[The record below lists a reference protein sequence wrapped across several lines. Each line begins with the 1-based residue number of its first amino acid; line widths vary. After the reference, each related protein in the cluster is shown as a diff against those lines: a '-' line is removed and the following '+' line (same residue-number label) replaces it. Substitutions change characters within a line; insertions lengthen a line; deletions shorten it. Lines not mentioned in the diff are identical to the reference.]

1 MSDMD
6 NRLVFIIPQDRQEQV
21 KKVVQAMFQNGEGV
35 IEDVIVDDMLVS
47 EYEQAIKERDDLA
60 EKLRDLQGNNVSQFY
75 ILKSESDSYRT
86 QLEQC
91 QRDKKILAS
100 QLTEEQREMSDTLTI
115 ILSHLKEEMPDDDF
129 KKVIDK
135 LTDTQI
141 ARYNLEKFK
150 EEKYKVIELEV
161 TKEIKKNIRVL
172 VKENETVKDAIE
184 VLEECECTSS
194 LDDCIEDSDDV
205 EYSYVE
211 VENTDASDDAEGHI
225 YTKEQVLRRREQYW
239 CSDDVM
245 REVYE

>member
-6 NRLVFIIPQDRQEQV
+6 NRLVFIIPKDKQEQV
-21 KKVVQAMFQNGEGV
+21 ERVVKAMFQNG
-35 IEDVIVDDMLVS
+35 EDVIVDDMLVS

-60 EKLRDLQGNNVSQFY
+60 EKLRDLQGNNVSQFD

-91 QRDKKILAS
+91 QRDKTILAS
-100 QLTEEQREMSDTLTI
+100 Q
-115 ILSHLKEEMPDDDF
+115 
-129 KKVIDK
+129 

-150 EEKYKVIELEV
+150 EEKYKIIELEV

-172 VKENETVKDAIE
+172 VKENDTVNDAIE
-184 VLEECECTSS
+184 VLEECEGTLS
-194 LDDCIEDSDDV
+194 LDDCIENSEDV

-211 VENTDASDDAEGHI
+211 VENTDSNTFDDTEEHI
-225 YTKEQVLRRREQYW
+225 YTKEQVLRHSEQYW

-245 REVYE
+245 KEVYE

>member
-35 IEDVIVDDMLVS
+35 IEDVIVDDMLVD

-60 EKLRDLQGNNVSQFY
+60 AKLRDIHTNIATQNIN
-75 ILKSESDSYRT
+75 LKD
-86 QLEQC
+86 QLVLCEQ
-91 QRDKKILAS
+91 DKNILARELNERTKNVAQKYDEMLS
-100 QLTEEQREMSDTLTI
+100 ALKNLVSEE
-115 ILSHLKEEMPDDDF
+115 DF
-129 KKVIDK
+129 KSFIKDF
-135 LTDTQI
+135 TDSEI
-141 ARYNLEKFK
+141 AMYNLEKFK

-184 VLEECECTSS
+184 VLEECEGTSS
-194 LDDCIEDSDDV
+194 LDDCIEDSEDV

-211 VENTDASDDAEGHI
+211 VENTDFDSFDDAEEHI
-225 YTKEQVLRRREQYW
+225 YTKEQVLRHREQYW

>member
-6 NRLVFIIPQDRQEQV
+6 NRLVFIIPKDRQEQV
-21 KKVVQAMFQNGEGV
+21 ERVVRAVFQNG
-35 IEDVIVDDMLVS
+35 EDVIVDDMLVS
-47 EYEQAIKERDDLA
+47 EYEHIVEERDDLA
-60 EKLRDLQGNNVSQFY
+60 EKLRDLQGNNASQFD

-91 QRDKKILAS
+91 QRDKTILAS

-184 VLEECECTSS
+184 VLEECEGTSS
-194 LDDCIEDSDDV
+194 LDDCIENSEDV

-211 VENTDASDDAEGHI
+211 IENTDFDSFDDAEEHI
-225 YTKEQVLRRREQYW
+225 YTKEQILRHHEQYW
-239 CSDDVM
+239 CSDDVE